1 MAATTSDRPYHIIIF
16 GATGFTGQ
24 FVVEEVARCASETA
38 GGSALRWAV
47 AGRSRQRLEAVLEQ
61 AARRLSM
68 PEVRTDTEIIVA
80 DVSIEESMAIMCQQG
95 VVILNCVG
103 PYRFYGEPVVKACIE
118 NGAHYVDICG
128 EPQFLE
134 RMQLEYHT
142 KAMDR
147 GVYVIGSCGF
157 DSIPADLGIL
167 YTKRQFKGTLTAV
180 ESFLKISSGPEGSCG
195 HDATWQSAVHGF
207 ADSGSLRQLR
217 KKFGHKPLPV
227 VGAKVK
233 RVVKRTQRFLYEEE
247 HQSPVQYSAFVGVG
261 GLFSLVKLF
270 CGGLIFWFMVK
281 FSLGRKLLT
290 TVPPSIFKQ
299 QFVVTIKSGP
309 TMKQI
314 EDTCFSMTF
323 FGEGYSE
330 GTDPSQ
336 GRPDAKICTQVI
348 GAEPGYVATVSA
360 VVQAAVTVLNELHSL
375 PRRGGVYTPGA
386 AFYKTSLIDR
396 LQNHS
401 IKFSIQSDGEPVR
414 LQSSLLHHQ
423 VPVFALLFIH
433 AKYLHKT
440 QPDMTVEK
448 QEEGG
453 QDHRK
458 ETVAVKEQTPQ
469 ILYLLTLTKLYP
481 RQCQWL
487 RGCRHHSDEL
497 GIEIEE
503 GQVEKIH

>member
-1 MAATTSDRPYHIIIF
+1 MAASVSSGSHRPHHIVVF
-16 GATGFTGQ
+16 GATGFTGR
-24 FVVEEVARCASETA
+24 FVVEEVARCAAERTG
-38 GGSALRWAV
+38 GGSLKWAV
-47 AGRSRQRLEAVLEQ
+47 AGRSRQRLEEVLER
-61 AARRLSM
+61 AADRLSM

-80 DVSIEESMAIMCQQG
+80 DVSMEESLAVMCQQA
-95 VVILNCVG
+95 VVVLNCVG
-103 PYRFYGEPVVKACIE
+103 PYRFYGEPVVKACVE

-142 KAMDR
+142 KASDK

-167 YTKRQFKGTLTAV
+167 YTQRQFKGTLTAV

-195 HDATWQSAVHGF
+195 HDTTWQSAVHGF

-227 VGAKVK
+227 VGAKVQK
-233 RVVKRTQRFLYEEE
+233 RGFVFFSKEIEQYAIPFMGSDPSVVKRTQRFLYDEE
-247 HQSPVQYSAFVGVG
+247 QRLPLQYSAYVGVG
-261 GLFSLVKLF
+261 GLFSVVKFF
-270 CGGLIFWFMVK
+270 CGGLLFWVMVK

-290 TVPPSIFKQ
+290 AFPSFFSFGVFSKA
-299 QFVVTIKSGP
+299 GP

-330 GTDPSQ
+330 NTDPSK
-336 GRPDAKICTQVI
+336 GRPNAKICTQVI

-360 VVQAAVTVLNELHSL
+360 MVQAAVTLLNELHSL

-396 LQNHS
+396 LQTHG
-401 IKFSIQSDGEPVR
+401 IKFSVR
-414 LQSSLLHHQ
+414 DQ
-423 VPVFALLFIH
+423 
-433 AKYLHKT
+433 
-440 QPDMTVEK
+440 
-448 QEEGG
+448 
-453 QDHRK
+453 
-458 ETVAVKEQTPQ
+458 
-469 ILYLLTLTKLYP
+469 
-481 RQCQWL
+481 
-487 RGCRHHSDEL
+487 
-497 GIEIEE
+497 
-503 GQVEKIH
+503 